1 MRASLI
7 KAIPREVK
15 AEIKRLD
22 AIRLELSPRNITRY
36 YSYFDA
42 VGGDLAKVTV
52 AVKSH
57 PKTKKPM
64 IKQVAVHGIGGW
76 AFARDMDYTYVGGYQ
91 TYWHDSEIKGVKEE
105 PSPWVGIEEK
115 YFNPMADQVC
125 LERLE
130 NTPYKYSGYKQC
142 NEQGIDV
149 FEYLKT
155 WSEHPKAE
163 LLMKA
168 GIGWLCRSKRIIN
181 RCEMDKPFIKFIR
194 RNVEYLRANR
204 PSVPTIIRAFRSD
217 MPIANAMFI
226 EEFYTSNSAYMRDIK
241 AVVRENEINHLI
253 AYLEKNNVN
262 KESYADYAHA
272 CVFLGIDM
280 SDTKNKYPAYFDYWH
295 NMRLDQYYAQTDCK
309 MPGRMADVSCKYK
322 RLQYSGKYCVI
333 IAKSKFD
340 LEREGKV
347 LQHCVGRM
355 NYDVRMA
362 EEKSLIFFVRNTENL
377 NMPYVTLEY
386 SLSQKKVV
394 QCYGAHD
401 SRPSQEVIDFVYN
414 KWQPYATEQLEQV
427 A

>member
-1 MRASLI
+1 MKASLI

-22 AIRLELSPRNITRY
+22 AIRLNLSLRNNTRY
-36 YSYFDA
+36 YSYFDT
-42 VGGDLAKVTV
+42 VGCDLAKVTV

-64 IKQVAVHGIGGW
+64 IKQVAVHGISGW
-76 AFARDMDYTYVGGYQ
+76 AFARDMEYTYIAGHQ
-91 TYWHDSEIKGVKEE
+91 TYWYNSEINGIKEK
-105 PSPWVGIEEK
+105 PSPWFGVEEK
-115 YFNPMADQVC
+115 YFDPMSDQVC

-142 NEQGIDV
+142 CEQGIDV
-149 FEYLKT
+149 FDYLKT
-155 WSEHPKAE
+155 WIEHPKAE

-168 GIGWLCRSKRIIN
+168 GIGWLCASKRIIN
-181 RCEMDKPFIKFIR
+181 RCEKDKLFITFIR
-194 RNVEYLRANR
+194 RNVEFLRMNR
-204 PSVPTIIRAFRSD
+204 PSISTIIRAFRSD
-217 MPIANAMFI
+217 ITINHAMFI
-226 EEFYTSNSAYMRDIK
+226 EEFCTSNSEYMQDIK
-241 AVVRENEINHLI
+241 VVVRENEINHLV
-253 AYLEKNNVN
+253 AYLEKNNIN
-262 KESYADYAHA
+262 KESYADYVHA

-280 SDTKNKYPAYFDYWH
+280 NDTKNKYPADFDYWH

-322 RLQYSGKYCVI
+322 GMQYSGVYCVI

>member
-1 MRASLI
+1 MREPQI
-7 KAIPREVK
+7 KAIPRDVK
-15 AEIKRLD
+15 AEIKRLY
-22 AIRLELSPRNITRY
+22 AIHIDITGRKTTRY
-36 YSYFDA
+36 YSYFDTF
-42 VGGDLAKVTV
+42 GGDLAKVTV

-57 PKTKKPM
+57 PKTKKTM
-64 IKQVAVHGIGGW
+64 MKQVAVHDFSGK
-76 AFARDMDYTYVGGYQ
+76 AYARDMDYTYIAGYQ
-91 TYWHDSEIKGVKEE
+91 TYWYNENNGIKET
-105 PSPWVGIEEK
+105 SPWVAILDK
-115 YFNPMADQVC
+115 YFNPTSDYVC

-130 NTPYKYSGYKQC
+130 STPYKYSGYKQC
-142 NEQGIDV
+142 SEQGIDV

-181 RCEMDKPFIKFIR
+181 RCEMDRLFIKFIR
-194 RNVEYLRANR
+194 RNVEYLRASR
-204 PSVPTIIRAFRSD
+204 PSFPTIIRAFRSD
-217 MPIANAMFI
+217 MPIANAMVI

-280 SDTKNKYPAYFDYWH
+280 SDTKNKYPADFDYWH
-295 NMRLDQYYAQTDCK
+295 NMRLDQYYAKTDSK
-309 MPGRMADVSCKYK
+309 MPGRMADVSYKYK
-322 RLQYSGKYCVI
+322 GMQYTGMYCVI
-333 IAKSKFD
+333 IAKSKSA
-340 LEREGKV
+340 LEREGRV
-347 LQHCVGRM
+347 LHHCVGRM
-355 NYDVRMA
+355 NYDVRVA
-362 EEKSLIFFVRNTENL
+362 EEKSLIFFVRKAEDL

-394 QCYGAHD
+394 QCYGEHD
-401 SRPSQEVIDFVYN
+401 SRPAQDVLDFVYN

>member
-36 YSYFDA
+36 YSYFDT

-91 TYWHDSEIKGVKEE
+91 TYWSNSEMNGIKEK
-105 PSPWVGIEEK
+105 PSPWFGVEEK
-115 YFNPMADQVC
+115 YFDPMSDQVC

-168 GIGWLCRSKRIIN
+168 GIGWLCEYKRIIN
-181 RCEMDKPFIKFIR
+181 RCERDKAFIAFIR
-194 RNVEYLRANR
+194 RNVEYLRENR
-204 PSVPTIIRAFRSD
+204 PSISAIIQAFRSNI
-217 MPIANAMFI
+217 PISTAVFVK
-226 EEFYTSNSAYMRDIK
+226 EFYTSNLAYMRDIK
-241 AVVRENEINHLI
+241 AVVRENEINHLV

-280 SDTKNKYPAYFDYWH
+280 SDTKNKYPADFDYWH
-295 NMRLDQYYAQTDCK
+295 NMRLDQYYAHTDSK
-309 MPGRMADVSCKYK
+309 LPGRMADVSCKYK
-322 RLQYSGKYCVI
+322 GMQYSGTFCVI

-340 LEREGKV
+340 LEREGNV
-347 LQHCVGRM
+347 LHHCVGRM
-355 NYDVRMA
+355 NYDTRMA
-362 EEKSLIFFVRNTENL
+362 EEKSLIFFVRKAEDL

-386 SLSQKKVV
+386 SLQSKRVV
-394 QCYGAHD
+394 QCYGEHD
-401 SRPSQEVIDFVYN
+401 SKPTQDVLDFVYN

>member
-1 MRASLI
+1 MRASQI

-22 AIRLELSPRNITRY
+22 EIRLGVSPRNNTRY
-36 YSYFDA
+36 YSYFDTF
-42 VGGDLAKVTV
+42 GGDLAKVTV

-64 IKQVAVHGIGGW
+64 MKQVAVHDFSDK
-76 AFARDMDYTYVGGYQ
+76 AFARDMDYTYIAGYQ
-91 TYWHDSEIKGVKEE
+91 TYWDNEIKGIKET
-105 PSPWVGIEEK
+105 SPWVAVWDK
-115 YFNPMADQVC
+115 YFNPMSDYVC

-142 NEQGIDV
+142 CEQGIDV
-149 FEYLKT
+149 FDYLKM

-168 GIGWLCRSKRIIN
+168 GIGWLCEYKRIIN
-181 RCEMDKPFIKFIR
+181 RCERNKAFIAFIR

-204 PSVPTIIRAFRSD
+204 PSTHAIIRAFRSN
-217 MPIANAMFI
+217 ILISNAVFV
-226 EEFYTSNSAYMRDIK
+226 EEFYTSNSLYMRDIK
-241 AVVRENEINHLI
+241 AVIRENEINHLVE
-253 AYLEKNNVN
+253 YLEKNNVN
-262 KESYADYAHA
+262 KESYADYVHA

-280 SDTKNKYPAYFDYWH
+280 SDTKNKYPADFEYWH
-295 NMRLDQYYAQTDCK
+295 NMRLDQYYAQTDSK
-309 MPGRMADVSCKYK
+309 LQGRMADVSCKYK
-322 RLQYSGKYCVI
+322 GMQYSGMFCVI

-340 LEREGKV
+340 LEREGNV
-347 LQHCVGRM
+347 LHHCVGRM
-355 NYDVRMA
+355 NYGTRMA
-362 EEKSLIFFVRNTENL
+362 EEKSLIFFVRKAEDL

-386 SLSQKKVV
+386 SLQSKRVV
-394 QCYGAHD
+394 QCYGEHD
-401 SRPSQEVIDFVYN
+401 SKPTQDVLDFVYN

>member
-36 YSYFDA
+36 YSYFDTF
-42 VGGDLAKVTV
+42 GGDLAKVTV

-57 PKTKKPM
+57 PKTKKTM
-64 IKQVAVHGIGGW
+64 MKQVTVHDFSDK
-76 AFARDMDYTYVGGYQ
+76 AYARDMDYTYIAGYQ
-91 TYWHDSEIKGVKEE
+91 TYWYNENNGIKET
-105 PSPWVGIEEK
+105 SPWVAIEDK
-115 YFNPMADQVC
+115 YFNPMSDYVC

-130 NTPYKYSGYKQC
+130 STPYKYSGYKQC
-142 NEQGIDV
+142 SEQGIDV
-149 FEYLKT
+149 LEYLRT
-155 WSEHPKAE
+155 WIAHPKAE

-168 GIGWLCRSKRIIN
+168 GIGWLCKSKRIIN

-241 AVVRENEINHLI
+241 TVVRENEINHLI

-280 SDTKNKYPAYFDYWH
+280 ADTKNKYPTNFDYWH
-295 NMRLDQYYAQTDCK
+295 NMRIDQYYAKTDSK
-309 MPGRMADVSCKYK
+309 MPGRMAEVACKYK
-322 RLQYSGKYCVI
+322 TLQYSGMYGVI

-340 LEREGKV
+340 LEREGR
-347 LQHCVGRM
+347 LLHHCVGRM
-355 NYDVRMA
+355 NYDVRVA
-362 EEKSLIFFVRNTENL
+362 EEKSLIFFIRKAEDL

-394 QCYGAHD
+394 QCYGEHD
-401 SRPSQEVIDFVYN
+401 SKPTQDVLDFVYN

>member
-1 MRASLI
+1 MRASQI

-22 AIRLELSPRNITRY
+22 AIRLELSPRNNTRY
-36 YSYFDA
+36 YSYFD
-42 VGGDLAKVTV
+42 VFGGELAKVTV

-57 PKTKKPM
+57 PKTKKTM
-64 IKQVAVHGIGGW
+64 IKQVAIHSISGR
-76 AFARDMDYTYVGGYQ
+76 AFARDMDYTYIGGYQ
-91 TYWHDSEIKGVKEE
+91 TYWYNENNGIKET
-105 PSPWVGIEEK
+105 SPWVAIEDK
-115 YFNPMADQVC
+115 YFNPMSDYVC

-130 NTPYKYSGYKQC
+130 STPCKYSGYKQC
-142 NEQGIDV
+142 REQSIDILK
-149 FEYLKT
+149 YLKT
-155 WSEHPKAE
+155 WNEHPKAE

-168 GIGWLCRSKRIIN
+168 GIGWLCESKRIIN
-181 RCEMDKPFIKFIR
+181 RCEKDKMFTAFIR
-194 RNVEYLRANR
+194 RNIVYLRENR
-204 PSVPTIIRAFRSD
+204 PSIPAIIRAFRSN
-217 MPIANAMFI
+217 MPISSALFI
-226 EEFYTSNSAYMRDIK
+226 EEFYVSDSAYMQDIK

-253 AYLEKNNVN
+253 AYLEKSNIN

-280 SDTKNKYPAYFDYWH
+280 SDTKNKYPVDFDYWH
-295 NMRLDQYYAQTDCK
+295 NMRLDQYYAQTDSK

-322 RLQYSGKYCVI
+322 GMQYTGTFGVI

-340 LEREGKV
+340 LEREGRV
-347 LQHCVGRM
+347 LHHCVGRM
-355 NYDVRMA
+355 NYDTRMA
-362 EEKSLIFFVRNTENL
+362 EEKSLIFFVRKVEDL

-394 QCYGAHD
+394 QCYGEHD
-401 SRPSQEVIDFVYN
+401 SKPTQDVLDFVYN